1 MENNVW
7 DKFLDEAVREIRDKV
22 VREEVRE
29 ELFDHLEDRKER
41 FMRFGDS
48 EEEAEKKSLE
58 TMGDCVKLKYQLGE
72 LHTRCYIS
80 DLKAALLEI
89 FIGFLFTFFTVNLFG
104 FDIFKLIG
112 KFCIF
117 AGAYE
122 LRNCNS
128 TLKKAWWAS
137 LAVAL
142 WTCFTHV
149 SKAIPFFVQMD
160 SDLTIAF
167 LAIGNLISVI
177 RTILLFSGIG
187 TLSDCALAGKEIDAP
202 SMTGASIAYVT
213 AQIIGF
219 YFALIAIDD
228 GLQDLGILPVI
239 LLLPLFIIILYKLW
253 NIRKAIV
260 FSEYR
265 TESVDIFGR
274 KGYAILT
281 GLIALLVISVV
292 SACLLVATPPIKSEV
307 YVPPEDSAEVNAIR
321 KELIQNGFPEDVANF
336 LPDEEIEKCFPIK
349 KNGRIY
355 ASSEQKPITNGPRFY
370 VVAVPLEKE
379 HRVEMRYIQAFK
391 YLDSKDIHGY
401 RDSVITGDDF
411 YPAVG
416 SESYGVFY
424 KENGVL
430 YREEP
435 RTLFKSSF
443 GTLNGMD
450 FRTVKGAD
458 EMYGYFAVTG
468 MPSEK
473 YGLKASYAM
482 QIHLWNYPYFSAA
495 DILKDGAS
503 PYDRQ
508 TKLLGRSACRRFT
521 WEIGAPYYDFMFPD
535 DKNANLLFEEIYIEN
550 EYTRDKYCKAAF
562 SENGIDNEEH
572 FEVN

>member
-1 MENNVW
+1 MENIKW
-7 DKFLDEAVREIRDKV
+7 DKFLDNAVSNIRDQKIK
-22 VREEVRE
+22 EEVRE
-29 ELFDHLEDRKER
+29 ELLDHLEDRKER

-48 EEEAEKKSLE
+48 EDEAEKKSLE
-58 TMGDCVKLKYQLGE
+58 TMGDCVKLKNQLGE
-72 LHTRCYIS
+72 IHTRCYVS
-80 DLKAALLEI
+80 DLNAALSKI
-89 FIGFLFTFFTVNLFG
+89 FWGFALSLININFFG
-104 FDIFKLIG
+104 FQLSIIG
-112 KFCIF
+112 ALLIF
-117 AGAYE
+117 AGTFQ
-122 LRNCNS
+122 LRNCNP
-128 TLKKAWWAS
+128 TLKRAYRWILVSSFFKIFICVCKATPFYS
-137 LAVAL
+137 LL
-142 WTCFTHV
+142 SEDWNM
-149 SKAIPFFVQMD
+149 AITSV
-160 SDLTIAF
+160 
-167 LAIGNLISVI
+167 SVI
-177 RTILLFSGIG
+177 LSVIQTVTIFAGIESLCLKSVEGTDKKVTGMAGAIFVYILSQIFAFIAVVSEIPELVYLLFLPYIYV
-187 TLSDCALAGKEIDAP
+187 LYALNRE
-202 SMTGASIAYVT
+202 
-213 AQIIGF
+213 
-219 YFALIAIDD
+219 
-228 GLQDLGILPVI
+228 
-239 LLLPLFIIILYKLW
+239 
-253 NIRKAIV
+253 RKTIV
-260 FSEYR
+260 SSEYR
-265 TESVDIFGR
+265 TETVDEFGK
-274 KGYAILT
+274 KGYS
-281 GLIALLVISVV
+281 ALGVLAGVLVV
-292 SACLLVATPPIKSEV
+292 SIATSCVSVAMFPIKTEV
-307 YVPPEDSAEVNAIR
+307 YVHETTEKANDMR
-321 KELIQNGFPEDVANF
+321 RELIEKGFPEEVAEF

-411 YPAVG
+411 YPAVN

-473 YGLKASYAM
+473 FGLKASYTT

-535 DKNANLLFEEIYIEN
+535 GEKDNLSVEEIFIEN
-550 EYTRDKYCKAAF
+550 ESLRDKYCKVAF

-572 FEVN
+572 FEVNLKNSLIPK